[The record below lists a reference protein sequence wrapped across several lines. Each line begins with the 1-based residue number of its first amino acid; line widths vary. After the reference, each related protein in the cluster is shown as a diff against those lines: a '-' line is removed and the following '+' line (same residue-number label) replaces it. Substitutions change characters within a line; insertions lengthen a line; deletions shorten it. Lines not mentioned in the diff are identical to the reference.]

1 MAETTGYMTSA
12 YTQYEDSDDPEV
24 IRAQIEQTRA
34 NMTRTVN
41 SIQEKLAPQR
51 LAQQAK
57 DTIREATIGKVEE
70 MAHTASR
77 KANRW
82 SSNLTETIKQNPV
95 PAALIGIGL
104 GWLLMKGS
112 NGEEK
117 RNEYHYYPDSEG
129 NYRLYTS
136 DEWNGPY
143 YDERSRSRV
152 GSAAHAV
159 QERAGEMAS
168 SMAGTA
174 RNAAN
179 TVADTASSAASTVA
193 DTASNAAS
201 TVAGT
206 ARNAVSTVADTA
218 SNAASAV
225 ADTAR
230 SAASTVADTASSA
243 AHTVA
248 DTARTVQHTTRE
260 QAHYLANQAK
270 AQARYA
276 KTEFEYLMDTNPLAL
291 GVVAVAAGAIIG
303 LMLPRTQ
310 TEDRLMGETRDRL
323 MDQAKSTAKETMS
336 KVQNVAGEAYQAAKE
351 TALEEA
357 ENQDLPMAKQMAGG
371 ESGRRDLP
379 VAE

>member
-1 MAETTGYMTSA
+1 MSSA
-12 YTQYEDSDDPEV
+12 YTQDEEADDPEV

-57 DTIREATIGKVEE
+57 DSIREATSRKVEE
-70 MAHTASR
+70 MADTARR

-82 SSNLTETIKQNPV
+82 TSSLSETIRQNPV
-95 PAALIGIGL
+95 PAAMIGLGL

-112 NGEEK
+112 NGEVR

-129 NYRLYTS
+129 NYRLYSS
-136 DEWNGPY
+136 DEWNNPY
-143 YDERSRSRV
+143 YEEHSRSRV

-159 QERAGEMAS
+159 ADAARTTQERAGEMAS
-168 SMAGTA
+168 NVAETASNAASSVADTA
-174 RNAAN
+174 RSAAN
-179 TVADTASSAASTVA
+179 SVAETASSAASTVA
-193 DTASNAAS
+193 DTARSAAS
-201 TVAGT
+201 
-206 ARNAVSTVADTA
+206 S
-218 SNAASAV
+218 V

-230 SAASTVADTASSA
+230 N
-243 AHTVA
+243 
-248 DTARTVQHTTRE
+248 VQYTTRE
-260 QAHYLANQAK
+260 QAHYLANQAR

-276 KTEFEYLMDTNPLAL
+276 KTEFEYLMETNPLAL

-310 TEDRLMGETRDRL
+310 AEDRLMGATRDRL
-323 MDQAKSTAKETMS
+323 MDQAKSTAKETLN
-336 KVQNVAGEAYQAAKE
+336 KVQHVAGEAYQAAKE
-351 TALEEA
+351 TAIEEA
-357 ENQDLPMAKQMAGG
+357 EQQELPMAKQMAGG
-371 ESGRRDLP
+371 EGERRNLP